1 MEEIAAVRRVMHI
14 SILLVLSVAVLAVPV
29 FAIGFERTVEAVAAA
44 GVAAFAAVGA
54 LTLAFLLIQS
64 VAWTI
69 LNRPVQHRVP
79 FRTLFEA
86 SVVGLAG
93 NILTPST
100 FLGGEPLK
108 IIYVG
113 RNARLP
119 YHEVAGTVLMSKYL
133 EGISFI
139 LFFSFSAVV
148 AAAGFRDLLFGPYL
162 AVGVTILVVAAAL
175 LVLCGVLWLSL
186 SRRWRPLTRLVG
198 ALSRLPV
205 LSRGLARMRER
216 TRDMEDQ
223 VSRVF
228 CEEGGATWRVF
239 AIQAVGHV
247 ALFLKPALFFYLGA
261 SMRLNL
267 AQLCLLFAV
276 GQALLAFQLTPSGA
290 GVLDTGLIGA
300 FAVMGLSQPHDLAN
314 CMAFLLCLRFWDALL
329 VGAGALLAARTGA
342 GFFSSKPER
351 TAPAGSPE
359 DEPPGANS

>member
-1 MEEIAAVRRVMHI
+1 MHI

-29 FAIGFERTVEAVAAA
+29 FAIGFAQTVRAVMEA

-69 LNRPVQHRVP
+69 LNRPVRHRVP

-93 NILTPST
+93 NLLTPST

-113 RNARLP
+113 RNAHLP

-162 AVGVTILVVAAAL
+162 AVGL
-175 LVLCGVLWLSL
+175 
-186 SRRWRPLTRLVG
+186 
-198 ALSRLPV
+198 
-205 LSRGLARMRER
+205 
-216 TRDMEDQ
+216 
-223 VSRVF
+223 
-228 CEEGGATWRVF
+228 
-239 AIQAVGHV
+239 
-247 ALFLKPALFFYLGA
+247 
-261 SMRLNL
+261 
-267 AQLCLLFAV
+267 
-276 GQALLAFQLTPSGA
+276 
-290 GVLDTGLIGA
+290 
-300 FAVMGLSQPHDLAN
+300 
-314 CMAFLLCLRFWDALL
+314 
-329 VGAGALLAARTGA
+329 
-342 GFFSSKPER
+342 
-351 TAPAGSPE
+351 
-359 DEPPGANS
+359 